1 VDCEVSIAEQL
12 NFLRLIKNAQVQG
25 APAFADLPAPA
36 EAGGFALAHRS
47 ASARRRVGGSGFA
60 QAGAFRN

>member
-25 APAFADLPAPA
+25 APALADLPTPA
-36 EAGGFALAHRS
+36 EAGASRLRTEALQR
-47 ASARRRVGGSGFA
+47 
-60 QAGAFRN
+60 AGA